1 MAAKVDGERR
11 YQRYQLILAATLD
24 QDEFALDDIKNACAE
39 ERPAFVTRVV
49 GELRKEG
56 WLDCTGTK
64 SRPIFRWSERRRE
77 FSGASWV
84 KSKVYG
90 AQIPLAPAED
100 RPRERLLAHGAAELR
115 TAELLAI
122 LVRSGRPGESALQ
135 AGEKI
140 AARYRDDLAGLA
152 DAGRGELKDA
162 SPAVGESAY
171 CQIMAG
177 IELGRR
183 IAESAQPREQ
193 RSGRIKSTADALAY
207 CRNAFDRLVADG
219 KQEEFHIV
227 TLSTKNEVIQ
237 PHRISVGL
245 LDQSAV
251 HPREV
256 FRPAIRDAAK
266 SVILVHNHPS
276 GDPTPS
282 DQDIKVTRRL
292 EGAGDTVGISVLDHI
307 IVARNGAVSV
317 REYESGGL

>member
-1 MAAKVDGERR
+1 MAAKTSEQKR
-11 YQRYQLILAATLD
+11 YQRYQMILAATLD
-24 QDEFALDDIKNACAE
+24 HDEFRLADIKNACAE
-39 ERPAFVTRVV
+39 ELPAFVTRVV
-49 GELRKEG
+49 GELEKEG
-56 WLDCTGTK
+56 WLDCTGTRAK
-64 SRPIFRWSERRRE
+64 PVFRWSQRREE
-77 FSGASWV
+77 FSGSRWIAS
-84 KSKVYG
+84 KIYG
-90 AQIPLAPAED
+90 AQIPRAPAED
-100 RPRERLLAHGAAELR
+100 RPRERLLALGAAKLR

-122 LVRSGRPGESALQ
+122 LVRTGRPGESALQ

-140 AARYRDDLAGLA
+140 AARYRQDPGSLA
-152 DAGRGELKDA
+152 DAGQGELKDA

-183 IAESAQPREQ
+183 VVAAARGRERQ
-193 RSGRIKSTADALAY
+193 SGRIRSTADALTH
-207 CRNAFDRLVADG
+207 CREAFDRLLTDG
-219 KQEEFHIV
+219 TQEEFHIV
-227 TLSTKNEVIQ
+227 TLSTKNEVINTHQ
-237 PHRISVGL
+237 ISVGL

-282 DQDIKVTRRL
+282 QQDIKVTRRL
-292 EGAGDTVGISVLDHI
+292 EAAGDTVGIGVLDHI

-317 REYESGGL
+317 REYEANG